1 MKKRIVVAV
10 AAVVVVGAGIAVVA
24 SAVGSRLT
32 FTRIENV
39 VLADGAIQVQVAEA
53 AGTTSTGSD
62 HNVFVAGSGLA
73 FEADRAYAVA
83 LYTSQDCSTGH
94 QAVAPWLPQNS
105 QLRTVRGNAPPGS
118 RLDSYGSVGVTF
130 GEADDVVV
138 CTAL

>member
-1 MKKRIVVAV
+1 MKKRIMFGVVAV
-10 AAVVVVGAGIAVVA
+10 ALVAIGVAVVA

-32 FTRIENV
+32 FSRIENV
-39 VLADGAIQVQVAEA
+39 ILADGAIQVQVAEA
-53 AGTTSTGSD
+53 AGTTSTGFD
-62 HNVFVAGSGLA
+62 HNVFVVGSGVA

-83 LYTSQDCSTGH
+83 LYESEDCSTGH
-94 QAVAPWLPQNS
+94 QGVAPWLPENS

-130 GEADDVVV
+130 GDPSDVVV

>member
-32 FTRIENV
+32 FSRIENV

-83 LYTSQDCSTGH
+83 LYASEDCSTGH
-94 QAVAPWLPQNS
+94 QAIAPWLPENS

-118 RLDSYGSVGVTF
+118 PIDSYRSVGVTF
-130 GEADDVVV
+130 GGAGDVVV
-138 CTAL
+138 CSGL